1 MSLPP
6 LVEPAADLGPDEVR
20 RYARQVTLPALG
32 VTGQRRLAAARV
44 LVVGAGGLGSPV
56 LLYLA
61 AAGVGTIGV
70 VDDDVVDLTNLH
82 RQVVHGT
89 DDVGRAKVDSAADA
103 VAAVNPLVTVVR
115 HRERLTSA
123 NALDVLRGYHLVV
136 DGTDTF
142 PTRYLVGDA
151 CTILGLPCVWGS
163 VLRFDGQVSLFWADP
178 PPGPDGVAEPGVTYR
193 DLFPDPPPPGSV
205 PSCAEGGV
213 LGAVCAVVGSTM
225 AAEALKLVT
234 GTGRSLLGR
243 LLVYEGLGGTWREIR
258 VRPAGP
264 RPVVTRLVDYDAF
277 CGLGPGSAVRAR
289 PGDEVTAT
297 ELAALLADRER
308 GAADFVLVDVRE
320 PWEREIVAIPG
331 AVPVPVGGIRSGEAV
346 PGLAELAA
354 GRRVVLHCKSG
365 GRSAEALALLR
376 AAGFAD
382 AAHLAGGVLAWVEDV
397 DPGQDTY

>member
-264 RPVVTRLVDYDAF
+264 RPVVTRLVDYEAF

-320 PWEREIVAIPG
+320 PW
-331 AVPVPVGGIRSGEAV
+331 EAV